1 MSLGRGDNHSYM
13 KFLPIVDRAAGHDS
27 EMKAR
32 GVSRRSLLHDERR
45 DHAEHSV
52 LGGVAGQAIA
62 DVV

>member
-1 MSLGRGDNHSYM
+1 M